1 MEVKKIGC
9 LPKGAEI
16 MGQLSFGA
24 LTFRGGKSFKDRG
37 SSSFSGIKKI
47 KGNSTGLKQKG
58 NGLPVLERT
67 FLLLL
72 PL

>member
-37 SSSFSGIKKI
+37 SSSIKKI